1 MTQPQDRRAPPDFV
15 TIGEALAVFIAE
27 PPARLASASDFRC
40 TVAGA
45 ESNVAVGLARLGHH
59 AVFMGRVGTD
69 ALGEMVLR
77 RLRAED
83 VDVSHVRRSPHSPTG
98 VIIRDSAYGRP
109 AEVAYY
115 RTGSAGSELEPDDI
129 DCEVLAQC
137 RHVHISGITAVLS
150 PSARAAAEYAAAE
163 ARTSGCG
170 LSFDPNLRRRL
181 STVHEARDAF
191 ARLLSFATMIVVSA
205 DEATLLAET
214 PDVNSAEEWFLE
226 RGASL
231 VVTKRGVEGAQAT
244 DGSRRWSCPAHAVS
258 VVDPIGSGDAFA
270 AGFLSRW
277 YQDGDCLAAL
287 RAGTVTAALA
297 MTSAADI
304 DALPTRA
311 DLEAILAGG
320 IDARR

>member
-1 MTQPQDRRAPPDFV
+1 MTDPQDRRARPDFI
-15 TIGEALAVFIAE
+15 TIGEALAVFIAD

-45 ESNVAVGLARLGHH
+45 ECNVAVGLARLGHH
-59 AVFMGRVGTD
+59 AAFMGRVGTD
-69 ALGEMVLR
+69 SLGEMVLR

-98 VIIRDSAYGRP
+98 IIIRDSAHGRP

-115 RTGSAGSELEPDDI
+115 RTGSAGSELEPGDI
-129 DCEVLAQC
+129 DCDLIGKC

-150 PSARAAAEYAAAE
+150 PSARAAVEHAAAE
-163 ARTSGCG
+163 ARNSGCG

-181 STVHEARDAF
+181 STVPEARDAF
-191 ARLLSFATMIVVSA
+191 ARLLSSATMILVSA
-205 DEATLLAET
+205 DEATALAGT
-214 PDVNSAEEWFLE
+214 PDVESAEEWFLE
-226 RGASL
+226 RGAGL
-231 VVTKRGVEGAQAT
+231 VVTKRGADGAQAT
-244 DGSRRWSCPAHAVS
+244 DGSHRWSCPAHPVS

-277 YQDGDCLAAL
+277 YTDRDSLAAL

-311 DLEAILAGG
+311 DLEAILGG
-320 IDARR
+320 GVDARR